1 MTMSQLFS
9 SVTAGGITAQAY
21 LLCAAVSLLL
31 GALIA
36 FTYTRRTRYTQS
48 FVLTLILLPLTV
60 QTVIMLVNG
69 NVGTGVAVAG
79 AFSLVRFRSV
89 PGNAKDIAVI
99 FLAMAAGLACGSGY
113 LAVAVLFTAIA
124 CTALYLLVRFRV
136 GLDRSGEKE
145 LHITIPETLDYTEIF
160 DDVFARYTAHTELV
174 EVKTASLG
182 SLYKLHYRIR
192 LKKDAEEKAFL
203 DALRCRNGNLE
214 VRCGRLQPTPEQL

>member
-1 MTMSQLFS
+1 MLSFFS
-9 SVTAGGITAQAY
+9 SVTTAGITVQAF

-31 GALIA
+31 GLLIA
-36 FTYTRRTRYTQS
+36 FTYTRRSRYTQS
-48 FVLTLILLPLTV
+48 FVLALILLPLTV

-79 AFSLVRFRSV
+79 AFSLVRFRSA

-113 LAVAVLFTAIA
+113 LVVAVLFGVIA
-124 CTALYLLVRFRV
+124 CALLYLLVLLRV
-136 GLDRSGEKE
+136 GTDRSGEKE
-145 LHITIPETLDYTEIF
+145 LNITIPETLDYTEIF
-160 DDVFARYTAHTELV
+160 DDIFARYTAHTELI

-182 SLYKLHYRIR
+182 SLYKLHYRVR
-192 LKKDAEEKAFL
+192 LKKDKEEKAFI

-214 VRCGRLQPTPEQL
+214 VRCGRPQMMPEQL

>member
-9 SVTAGGITAQAY
+9 SVTAGSITAQAF

-124 CTALYLLVRFRV
+124 CTALYLLVRFHV

-192 LKKDAEEKAFL
+192 LKKDAEEKVFL

-214 VRCGRLQPTPEQL
+214 VHCGRLQTTPEQL

>member
-99 FLAMAAGLACGSGY
+99 FLAMAAGLAATLRLRYCSRQSPAQRCICLCGFASGWTAAAKRSCTSRFPKRSTIRKY
-113 LAVAVLFTAIA
+113 LTMFL
-124 CTALYLLVRFRV
+124 RV
-136 GLDRSGEKE
+136 TPRIL
-145 LHITIPETLDYTEIF
+145 
-160 DDVFARYTAHTELV
+160 
-174 EVKTASLG
+174 SL
-182 SLYKLHYRIR
+182 SR
-192 LKKDAEEKAFL
+192 
-203 DALRCRNGNLE
+203 
-214 VRCGRLQPTPEQL
+214 

>member
-1 MTMSQLFS
+1 MSMSQLFS
-9 SVTAGGITAQAY
+9 SVTAGGITAASF
-21 LLCAAVSLLL
+21 LLCAAAALLL

-48 FVLTLILLPLTV
+48 FVLTLVLLPVTV

-113 LAVAVLFTAIA
+113 LAVAVLFALIA
-124 CTALYLLVRFRV
+124 CAVLYLLVRFRV
-136 GLDRSGEKE
+136 GADRSGEKE
-145 LHITIPETLDYTEIF
+145 LHVTIPETLDYTEIF
-160 DDVFARYTAHTELV
+160 DDIFKRYTAHTELI

-182 SLYKLHYRIR
+182 SLFKLHYRIR
-192 LKKDAEEKAFL
+192 LKDDAEEKAFL
-203 DALRCRNGNLE
+203 DAIRCRNGNLE
-214 VRCGRLQPTPEQL
+214 VRCGRPQTMPEQL

>member
-1 MTMSQLFS
+1 MPTFSFFS
-9 SVTAGGITAQAY
+9 SATSGGITVQSF

-48 FVLTLILLPLTV
+48 FVLTLVLLPITV
-60 QTVIMLVNG
+60 QTVILLVNG

-79 AFSLVRFRSV
+79 TFSLVRVRSV

-99 FLAMAAGLACGSGY
+99 FLAMAVGLACGSGY
-113 LAVAVLFTAIA
+113 LAVAALFAGIA
-124 CTALYLLVRFRV
+124 CAVLYLLVLFRV
-136 GLDRSGEKE
+136 GADRTGEKE

-160 DDVFARYTAHTELV
+160 DDIFARYTAHTELI

-192 LKKDAEEKAFL
+192 LKKDADEKAFL
-203 DALRCRNGNLE
+203 DDLRCRNGNLE
-214 VRCGRLQPTPEQL
+214 VRCGRPQMMPEQL